1 MYSPRTMSLI
11 LQPSTTIN
19 PTTPSKK
26 PTTPTGSPVCASG
39 SVYTSSGA
47 PVRFP
52 AVLAGETAETGP
64 SDVDGARER
73 SNSKG
78 SLLGRGR
85 GRGFGDGLLG
95 C

>member
-1 MYSPRTMSLI
+1 MS
-11 LQPSTTIN
+11 
-19 PTTPSKK
+19 
-26 PTTPTGSPVCASG
+26 ASG

-52 AVLAGETAETGP
+52 VVLAGETAETGL
-64 SDVDGARER
+64 SDGDGVER

-78 SLLGRGR
+78 SSLGRGR